1 MKKLTLSLALAGT
14 TLLSI
19 GCASDT
25 PTEELTVSCDGE
37 KCDAFD
43 SIRSLI
49 SDAKKLDLGDLLV
62 LSAGYATE
70 GLNDAL
76 DVTEYASVELR
87 PTEFYAL
94 KELVDQDLTLNDID
108 ELVSGLAAQF
118 GENEL
123 TTEVNRVRAAHLRD
137 ASNDDKYF
145 AESAFTIGANLSPKW
160 NFQSDGLTEG
170 NDARSTIGFTTG
182 VALEARIISAY
193 DDELSGIGSAPLA
206 AIKSSRGFIFPRKID
221 DVRDMRPGESFAL
234 KGSGQMGIN
243 IGAGVPILVTE
254 PTSFLSYNIVLTAA
268 LRSQLSGEM
277 DVQLIRLDGDE
288 VVVDVGME
296 IASIKSASVGLRDG
310 WGVHGL
316 VEQHVEIAGID
327 VDLGRLVD
335 KALQK
340 ELNKKLNLISAEVS
354 QSKRVERLSV
364 ARMRFHLDAADPEGA
379 REEALAQALK
389 GDIRL
394 AQALA
399 NRGDSGVRAEF
410 DLLRSGVSTAFKAGV
425 EIFGMHFFTTTKE
438 AAGIA
443 TIQTPGGATS
453 LIFESLNKEGGW
465 LFQSHGYGRTGLAG
479 LMYDAS
485 GGPVVGETNLFIAV
499 QEGDKH
505 MERDKMLDHLDGLI
519 VSLAGKPALEA
530 MEVHTNA
537 LEQYVWE
544 SCPSPSTSYSC
555 NEGLIESDA
564 VMTMAQNEARTAL
577 ETNISNLDSDT
588 QNLLRKV
595 GELKIAAQSLQDIPA
610 ALVGPSSS
618 VVLDYRLDDGALM
631 DVFSQHTGAD
641 LEERVL
647 DVLEATQVDRIEDT
661 NTEDASIL
669 KAAKQ
674 TIRTRLD
681 DDVTKMVGTFD
692 TYREKYLR
700 LASLEKATIAGL
712 GNIGANAVEVRF
724 TVDSANR
731 PDYENAVTQS
741 LAQARSQV
749 VTDFYDTL
757 LGQANDVGSAGTGS
771 APHKEQIV
779 AYGLLGLTDSSRLDL
794 RVDIDVDT
802 SGCLLLCGAA
812 LTRYD
817 LAGFAGSDTRAKG
830 SDVRQIGGGLFNIDS
845 IIDLEE

>member
-1 MKKLTLSLALAGT
+1 MKKLTLTLALAGT

-62 LSAGYATE
+62 LSAGYATD

-76 DVTEYASVELR
+76 DVTDYASVELR

-94 KELVDQDLTLNDID
+94 KEIVEQNSSLNDRLHEI
-108 ELVSGLAAQF
+108 ESLVTGLAARF
-118 GENEL
+118 GESEL
-123 TTEVNRVRAAHLRD
+123 STEVNRVREEHLRD
-137 ASNDDKYF
+137 ASNDDKFF
-145 AESAFTIGANLSPKW
+145 AESAFTIGAGLSPKW

-170 NDARSTIGFTTG
+170 NDARSTIGFNIGAT
-182 VALEARIISAY
+182 LEARIIAAY

-206 AIKSSRGFIFPRKID
+206 AIKSSRGFIFPRKIQ

-234 KGSGQMGIN
+234 KGSGAMGIN

-254 PTSFLSYNIVLTAA
+254 PTSFLTYSVVLTAG
-268 LRSQLSGEM
+268 LRSQLTGEM
-277 DVQLIRLDGDE
+277 DVQLVRLDGDE

-296 IASIKSASVGLRDG
+296 VAKVKSARVGLRDG

-316 VEQHVEIAGID
+316 VEQEIDIAGIN
-327 VDLGRLVD
+327 VDLGRLVE

-340 ELNKKLNLISAEVS
+340 ELNKKLNLISAELS
-354 QSKRVERLSV
+354 SSKKVERLSV
-364 ARMRFHLDAADPEGA
+364 ARMRFNLDALDPEGA

-410 DLLRSGVSTAFKAGV
+410 DLLRSGVATASEAGV
-425 EIFGMHFFTTTKE
+425 EIFGMNFFTKTEE
-438 AAGIA
+438 AAGVA

-465 LFQSHGYGRTGLAG
+465 FFESHGYGRTGLAG
-479 LMYDAS
+479 LIYDAA

-499 QEGDKH
+499 QEGDEH

-519 VSLAGKPALEA
+519 VSLAGKKTLVA
-530 MEVHTNA
+530 MEKHTNA

-544 SCPSPSTSYSC
+544 SCPSPNISYSC
-555 NEGLIESDA
+555 NESLIESDA
-564 VMTMAQNEARTAL
+564 LLAEVQGDARSAL
-577 ETNISNLDSDT
+577 ATNILGLDSAT
-588 QNLLRKV
+588 QNLLRQV

-610 ALVGPSSS
+610 QLVGPGSAI
-618 VVLDYRLDDGALM
+618 VLDYRLDDGALL
-631 DVFSQHTGAD
+631 DVFSQHSGENLKD
-641 LEERVL
+641 RVL
-647 DVLEATQVDRIEDT
+647 DVLEATQVDRINDT
-661 NTEDASIL
+661 SLD
-669 KAAKQ
+669 AAKLG
-674 TIRTRLD
+674 IRNELD
-681 DDVTKMVGTFD
+681 GDVANMVATFD
-692 TYREKYLR
+692 EYKEKYLR
-700 LASLEKATIAGL
+700 LASMEKANITGL

-724 TVDSANR
+724 QVDSQRR
-731 PDYENAVTQS
+731 PDYESAVTQS
-741 LAQARSQV
+741 LAQARSRV
-749 VTDFYDTL
+749 VTSFYDAL
-757 LGQANDVGSAGTGS
+757 LDQAGDIGSAGTGKI
-771 APHKEQIV
+771 PHDEQIV

-802 SGCLLLCGAA
+802 SGCILLCGAA
-812 LTRYD
+812 LDRYD
-817 LAGFAGSDTRAKG
+817 IAGFAGSDTRAEGENVKP
-830 SDVRQIGGGLFNIDS
+830 IGGGLFNIDS
-845 IIDLEE
+845 IIDIK

>member
-1 MKKLTLSLALAGT
+1 MKNLTLTLALAGT
-14 TLLSI
+14 TLLTI
-19 GCASDT
+19 GCASEA
-25 PTEELTVSCDGE
+25 PTEELSVSCDGE

-43 SIRSLI
+43 TIRSLV

-62 LSAGYATE
+62 LSAGYATD

-76 DVTEYASVELR
+76 DVTDYASVELQ

-108 ELVSGLAAQF
+108 ELVSGLASRF
-118 GENEL
+118 GESEL

-145 AESAFTIGANLSPKW
+145 AESSFTIGANLSPNW
-160 NFQSDGLTEG
+160 NFASQGLTEG
-170 NDARSTIGFTTG
+170 SNASSTIGFQTG
-182 VALEARIISAY
+182 GALEAHIISAY
-193 DDELSGIGSAPLA
+193 DDELSGIGGAPLA
-206 AIKSSRGFIFPRKID
+206 AIKSSRGFIFPRKLD

-234 KGSGQMGIN
+234 KGSGTMGIN
-243 IGAGVPILVTE
+243 VGAGVPLLIAE
-254 PTSFLSYNIVLTAA
+254 PTSFLTYNVVLTAG
-268 LRSQLSGEM
+268 LRSQLTGEM

-296 IASIKSASVGLRDG
+296 VASVKSARIGLRDG
-310 WGVHGL
+310 WGVQGL
-316 VEQHVEIAGID
+316 VEQNIDIAGINI
-327 VDLGRLVD
+327 DLGRLVE

-340 ELNKKLNLISAEVS
+340 ELNKKLSLISAELGA
-354 QSKRVERLSV
+354 SKRVQRMSV
-364 ARMRFHLDAADPEGA
+364 ARMRFQLDASDPEGA

-410 DLLRSGVSTAFKAGV
+410 DLLRSGVATASEAGV
-425 EIFGMHFFTTTKE
+425 EIFGMHFFTKTEE
-438 AAGIA
+438 ASGAA

-465 LFQSHGYGRTGLAG
+465 FFSSHGYGRTGLAG
-479 LMYDAS
+479 LIYDAA
-485 GGPVVGETNLFIAV
+485 GGPAVGETNLFIAV

-519 VSLAGKPALEA
+519 VGLAGKEALAA

-537 LEQYVWE
+537 LEQFVWT
-544 SCPSPSTSYSC
+544 SCPSPDISYNC
-555 NEGLIESDA
+555 NESLLESDA
-564 VMTMAQNEARTAL
+564 VMLTAQNDARAAL
-577 ETNISNLDSDT
+577 QANTTGLDADT
-588 QNLLRKV
+588 RALLAKV

-618 VVLDYRLDDGALM
+618 IVLDYRLDDGALL
-631 DVFSQHTGAD
+631 DLFSQHSGAD
-641 LEERVL
+641 LQDSVL
-647 DVLEATQVDRIEDT
+647 DFLEATQVDRIEDT
-661 NTEDASIL
+661 NL
-669 KAAKQ
+669 AATRQ

-681 DDVTKMVGTFD
+681 DDVAGMTATFD
-692 TYREKYLR
+692 SYKEKYLR
-700 LASLEKATIAGL
+700 LASLEKANISGL

-724 TVDSANR
+724 TVDSSNR

-741 LAQARSQV
+741 LAQARSRV
-749 VTDFYDTL
+749 ATSFYDEIL
-757 LGQANDVGSAGTGS
+757 DQAGEVGSAGTGS
-771 APHKEQIV
+771 APHNEQIV
-779 AYGLLGLTDSSRLDL
+779 AYGLLGLTDSARVDL

-802 SGCLLLCGAA
+802 SGCPILCGAA

-817 LAGFAGSDTRAKG
+817 MAGYASNDTRAKG
-830 SDVRQIGGGLFNIDS
+830 QQVKEIGGGLFNIDS
-845 IIDLEE
+845 LINVK